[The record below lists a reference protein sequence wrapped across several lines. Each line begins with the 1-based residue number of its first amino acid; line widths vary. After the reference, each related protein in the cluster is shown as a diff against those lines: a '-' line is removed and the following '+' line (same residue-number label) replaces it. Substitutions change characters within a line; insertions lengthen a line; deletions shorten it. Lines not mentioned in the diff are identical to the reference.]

1 MYKKIITLALTAV
14 LLTGCSNV
22 EFVNSSSGVSE
33 TQTSSVTS
41 STASTS
47 SETSVVEASSS
58 SVVEEADT
66 KHKSQTVNGVD
77 VNWIGAVRGD
87 VTGNWYVC
95 AVVDSTEPVDQYS
108 LDYYNA
114 FFESDTEILGVW
126 NVRLQTMTKI
136 AVVGGELNATTHEYV
151 KGEEHDADLMYSGMV
166 LTDNFYDMT
175 TGELIPMDE

>member
-1 MYKKIITLALTAV
+1 MYKKIIALALTAV

-58 SVVEEADT
+58 SVVEEVDT
-66 KHKSQTVNGVD
+66 KHRNQTVNGVS
-77 VNWIGAVRGD
+77 VAWFGAVRGD

-95 AVVDSTEPVDQYS
+95 AIADSNPVDQYA

-114 FFESDTEILGVW
+114 FFESDSEILGVW
-126 NVRLQTMTKI
+126 NATLNTMTKI